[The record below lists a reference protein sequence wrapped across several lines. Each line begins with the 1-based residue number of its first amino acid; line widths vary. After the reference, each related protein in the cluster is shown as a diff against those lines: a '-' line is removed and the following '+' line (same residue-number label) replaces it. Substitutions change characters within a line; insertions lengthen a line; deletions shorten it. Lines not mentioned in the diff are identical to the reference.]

1 MATTQ
6 LSLYNGALRNLK
18 ERKLASLSEETK
30 ARRTL
35 DDAWDDG
42 GAIKACLEQ
51 GYWNF
56 AIRTSKI
63 TKNTDFTAAFGYRNQ
78 FTIPSDFVRLVA
90 LSVDEFQ
97 RVPLNDYTEEAGN
110 WYCNEDTIYVSYI
123 SNDNDYGANLS
134 RWPETFVSYV
144 ELYLADETAGTITG
158 ESDLVKEDLRRALID
173 ARSKDAMNEPTK
185 FMPQGQFTRARQGG
199 RARADRG
206 SRGSLIG

>member
-18 ERKLASLSEETK
+18 ERKLASLSEDTK

-35 DDAWDDG
+35 DDVWDG
-42 GAIKACLEQ
+42 GSVIKACLEQ

-63 TKNTDFTAAFGYRNQ
+63 TKNVGFTAAFGYRNQ

-90 LSVDEFQ
+90 LSTDEFL
-97 RVPLNDYTEEAGN
+97 RTPLNDYTDEAGN
-110 WYCNEDTIYVSYI
+110 WYCNEDVIYVSYV
-123 SNDNDYGANLS
+123 SDDNDYGGNLA
-134 RWPETFVSYV
+134 RWPETFVTYV
-144 ELYLADETAGTITG
+144 ELHIADEAAGVITG
-158 ESDLVKEDLRRALID
+158 EKDLVKEDLRRALVD
-173 ARSKDAMNEPTK
+173 ARAKDAMNEPTK

-199 RARADRG
+199 RARTDRG